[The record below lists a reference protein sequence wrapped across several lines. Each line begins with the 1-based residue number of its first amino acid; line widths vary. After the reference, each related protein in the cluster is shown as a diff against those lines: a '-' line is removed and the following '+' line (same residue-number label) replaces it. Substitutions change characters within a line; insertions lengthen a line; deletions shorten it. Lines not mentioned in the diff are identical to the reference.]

1 MPLHPKLQAIV
12 DSTAA
17 LPPMQSMPPEIL
29 RANYEK
35 QAALAPRP
43 DVAHVEDRFIAGP
56 RGDIRIR
63 IYRPNL
69 EGGNQVITYFHGS
82 AFVICSI
89 DTHDVLCRHLCLRSN
104 AVVVSVDYG
113 LAPEAVFPAGPDD
126 SLAATVWVAENAAGI
141 GGDPQRL
148 IVAGDSAGA
157 TMAIVTA
164 MRARDSGVPPIL
176 AQFLIYPVTDYPEP
190 APPSYAERGEGCGLT
205 ADGMRW
211 GWDLY
216 ISDPAD
222 RSHPFASPLRV
233 EDLGNLPPAY
243 IITAEYDLLRDEGQ
257 AFAER
262 LKMSGV
268 ETVLRHYDDMNH
280 GFMGMVGD
288 LDRADE
294 ALDAACTWLAELE

>member
-17 LPPMQSMPPEIL
+17 LPPMQSVPPETL
-29 RANYEK
+29 RANYEA
-35 QAALAPRP
+35 QTALAPRP
-43 DVAHVEDRFIAGP
+43 DVAQVEDRMIPGP
-56 RGDIRIR
+56 RGDIRVR
-63 IYRPNL
+63 IYRPDL
-69 EGGNQVITYFHGS
+69 ASGHPVIAYFHGS

-113 LAPEAVFPAGPDD
+113 LAPEEVFPAGPDD
-126 SLAATVWVAENAAGI
+126 SLAATLWVAENAASF
-141 GGDPQRL
+141 GGNPQRL
-148 IVAGDSAGA
+148 VVAGDSAGA

-164 MRARDSGVPPIL
+164 MRMRNTGGPPIA
-176 AQFLIYPVTDYPEP
+176 AQFLIYPVTDYPDP
-190 APPSYAERGEGCGLT
+190 APPSYLERGEGCGLT
-205 ADGMRW
+205 ADAMRW

-216 ISDPAD
+216 LSNPAD
-222 RSHPFASPLRV
+222 RSHPFASPLQA

-257 AFAER
+257 AFARR
-262 LKMSGV
+262 LTKAGV
-268 ETVLRHYDDMNH
+268 DTVLIHYDDMNH
-280 GFMGMVGD
+280 GFMGMVGG

-294 ALDAACTWLAELE
+294 ALATACDWLATKV